1 MARRPPVAAFFVW
14 GRLVGRACGGFVVVD
29 VVDVVDVVVKKKTEG

>member
-1 MARRPPVAAFFVW
+1 MARPPVAAFFVW

-29 VVDVVDVVVKKKTEG
+29 VVDCVKKKKKTEG